1 MHNTIFN
8 IYNNNNNNIR
18 KYIFLKVTEIQTG
31 LQTSAS
37 ANLINCAQICRYQSL
52 QLQYFLFNYENNNNN
67 NILLLVVLLL
77 LALLFNYVVNYL
89 IKCIISKYMI

>member
-8 IYNNNNNNIR
+8 IYNNNNIR
-18 KYIFLKVTEIQTG
+18 KYIFFKVTEIQTG

-52 QLQYFLFNYENNNNN
+52 QLQYFLFNNENNNN
-67 NILLLVVLLL
+67 NILLLVVLVLL
-77 LALLFNYVVNYL
+77 LALLL
-89 IKCIISKYMI
+89 IM